1 VIGVQLEVNIGIIG
15 YKNHAYRLISIVENM
30 VDCNIRFIYHPTK
43 NSTDKRFT
51 KDFEKLLTCDGIII
65 SSPNHTH
72 FEYIKKLTQNYKGYI
87 FCEKPPV
94 TSMKQI
100 NFLKNLSNEK
110 KSRIH
115 FNFNYRFSNLSKI
128 IKTNLNS
135 ERIGK
140 IIQINIISTHG
151 LAFKKNYEK
160 TWRANGEINK
170 HVVLE
175 TVSIH
180 FIDLF
185 TLLFGE
191 IKTIKYIPSLISKK
205 GTSFDTSSLL
215 IEYSNEVQVSIF
227 NSYATPHL
235 EDFLILGTNGII
247 RIIGN
252 ELKIFSPRDTINK
265 KGFFV
270 SPPIYKKQSISMD
283 GDYEDS
289 LIKSLS
295 LFINKIQNQEFFDQ
309 KNFDS
314 SILSNKIILKLQ
326 NKI

>member
-1 VIGVQLEVNIGIIG
+1 LEVNIGIIG
-15 YKNHAYRLISIVENM
+15 YKNHACRLISIIENIA
-30 VDCNIRFIYHPTK
+30 DCNIKFIYHPTK
-43 NSTDKRFT
+43 NLTDKRFT
-51 KDFEKLLTCDGIII
+51 NDFTKLLTCDGIII

-72 FEYIKKLTQNYKGYI
+72 FEYIKKIIPNYKGYI

-100 NFLKNLSNEK
+100 NFLKNLSKEEK
-110 KSRIH
+110 SKIH

-135 ERIGK
+135 EQIGK

-160 TWRANGEINK
+160 TWRANGKINK
-170 HVVLE
+170 HIVLE

-180 FIDLF
+180 YIDLC
-185 TLLFGE
+185 TSLFGE
-191 IKTIKYIPSLISKK
+191 IQTIKYIPSLISKK
-205 GTSFDTSSLL
+205 GTSFDTSNLL
-215 IEYSNEVQVSIF
+215 IEYSNGVQVSIF
-227 NSYATPHL
+227 NSYAAPFL
-235 EDFLILGTNGII
+235 EDFLILGTNGFI

-270 SPPIYKKQSISMD
+270 VPPIYKKQSISID
-283 GDYEDS
+283 NDYENS

-295 LFINKIQNQEFFDQ
+295 LFINKIKNQEKFDQ

-314 SILSNKIILKLQ
+314 SISSNKIILKLQ